1 MDSGQ
6 NHHQLKIVN
15 TNSHDGA
22 IALSADGFYLF
33 VYRDSGD
40 DHGDIYM
47 SNSLNGEWTVPQ
59 KLNGQVNSY
68 SWEGSCSMTADGK
81 QLYFS
86 SERGGGFGGKDIY
99 RATLLPDST
108 WGNVV
113 NLGDSI
119 NTALDDDAPFI
130 HPDGVTLIL

>member
-1 MDSGQ
+1 
-6 NHHQLKIVN
+6 
-15 TNSHDGA
+15 
-22 IALSADGFYLF
+22 
-33 VYRDSGD
+33 
-40 DHGDIYM
+40 M
-47 SNSLNGEWTVPQ
+47 SNSLSGEWTIPQ
-59 KLNGQVNSY
+59 KLKGDVNSY

-130 HPDGVTLIL
+130 HPDGVTLFYSSQGKNSMGGYDIFQSKLNWKDSTYSKPIN

>member
-1 MDSGQ
+1 M
-6 NHHQLKIVN
+6 
-15 TNSHDGA
+15 
-22 IALSADGFYLF
+22 
-33 VYRDSGD
+33 YRDSGD

-47 SNSLNGEWTVPQ
+47 SNSLNGEWSFPQ
-59 KLNGQVNSY
+59 KLKGEVNSY
-68 SWEGSCSMTADGK
+68 SWEGSCSLTSNGK

-108 WGNVV
+108 WGNIV

-119 NTALDDDAPFI
+119 NTAFDDDAPFI
-130 HPDGVTLIL
+130 HPDGVTLFYSSKGKNSMGGYDIFQSKLNWKDSTFSKPINL